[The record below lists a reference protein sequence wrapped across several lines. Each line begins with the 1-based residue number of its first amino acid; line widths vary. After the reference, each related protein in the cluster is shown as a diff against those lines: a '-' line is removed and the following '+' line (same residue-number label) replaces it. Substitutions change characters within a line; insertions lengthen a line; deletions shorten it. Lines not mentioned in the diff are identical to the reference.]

1 MIQFRDLAFEKSATR
16 LADCPRDPNPE
27 VAVSG
32 RSNVGK
38 SSLLNALAGRRGLAK
53 VSARP
58 GKTRSLNFFRL
69 SPTARLVDLPGY
81 GFARVSPAEQQRWR
95 RFMEEYLEAREQLAG
110 LVQLVDCRHAPTAQD
125 RQMVDWL
132 RHRELPFIVVL
143 TKIDKIGRG
152 ARARAAAGAREAL
165 ALAGEDALCFFSSA
179 TGEGRKE
186 LIAWILAALRGEAP
200 AAGT

>member
-1 MIQFRDLAFEKSATR
+1 MIQFRDLAFEKSATS
-16 LADCPRDPNPE
+16 LADCPRDPSPE

-38 SSLLNALAGRRGLAK
+38 SSLLNCLAGRRGLAK

-95 RFMEEYLEAREQLAG
+95 RFMEEYLEGREQLAG
-110 LVQLVDCRHAPTAQD
+110 LVQLVDCRHAPTEQD

-132 RHRELPFIVVL
+132 RHRELPFLLVL
-143 TKIDKIGRG
+143 TKADKIGRG
-152 ARARAAAGAREAL
+152 ARGKAAATARKAL
-165 ALAGEDALCFFSSA
+165 SLAGDSPLCFFSSA

-186 LIAWILAALRGEAP
+186 LISWILAALRDEGPSARR
-200 AAGT
+200 